1 MLCFDGK
8 VVSVSNT
15 ANLPTVLKTGV
26 GARVMLTNN
35 LDISDRL
42 INQAI
47 CKVLYMDVKIWFMD
61 IKTWI
66 PLEILL
72 WLPN

>member
-1 MLCFDGK
+1 MLCFDGI
-8 VVSVSNT
+8 VVSVSNI

-42 INQAI
+42 INQAM
-47 CKVLYMDVKIWFMD
+47 CKVLYMDVKI
-61 IKTWI
+61 
-66 PLEILL
+66 
-72 WLPN
+72 